1 MNKIIRFKK
10 GKGNTYQVFLDSKTI
25 VLYNDV
31 ITKHELI
38 RKKKISDEEV
48 EELEKENKSLDAYYK
63 ALRYLDRKV
72 RSEKEIKEY
81 LKKQGFL
88 ETSIERTISLL
99 KEKGLLDEM
108 NYIELYIEDHLRLTL
123 DGPEKIKRN
132 LLDLGLPVVKVE
144 EYLESK
150 DSTIWEERIKRILTK
165 KERSKHSE
173 SGVVWKQKLAKYLYT
188 YGYPKEMTDPILN
201 QIKIIED
208 ESALEKE
215 MRKWVR
221 KYSSKYQGEELQKR
235 VKQKLYEKGY
245 SKENIEKNIKKIEEI

>member
-63 ALRYLDRKV
+63 ALRYLDRRV

-150 DSTIWEERIKRILTK
+150 DSTIWEERIKRI
-165 KERSKHSE
+165 R
-173 SGVVWKQKLAKYLYT
+173 
-188 YGYPKEMTDPILN
+188 
-201 QIKIIED
+201 
-208 ESALEKE
+208 
-215 MRKWVR
+215 R
-221 KYSSKYQGEELQKR
+221 
-235 VKQKLYEKGY
+235 
-245 SKENIEKNIKKIEEI
+245 ENINIR